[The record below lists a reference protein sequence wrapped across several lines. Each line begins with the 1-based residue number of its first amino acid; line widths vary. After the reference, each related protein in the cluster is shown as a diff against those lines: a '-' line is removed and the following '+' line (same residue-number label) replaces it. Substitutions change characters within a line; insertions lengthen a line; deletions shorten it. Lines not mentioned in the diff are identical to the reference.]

1 MNNKFLMDNRCF
13 ACGSDNPIGLH
24 LDIRESRDSVYA
36 KIKLSSVFQGYQQL
50 IHGGIVSTI
59 LDEMAVW
66 AAFKK
71 GKKAVT
77 AELNVRIKKPMISET
92 EYVAMGKVINIK
104 YNLIIAQAEIK
115 DLNEQIIAWANVK
128 LIKID

>member
-1 MNNKFLMDNRCF
+1 MDNRCF

-24 LDIRESRDSVYA
+24 LDIRESGDVVYA

-104 YNLIIAQAEIK
+104 YNLVIAQAEIK

>member
-1 MNNKFLMDNRCF
+1 MDNRCF

-24 LDIRESRDSVYA
+24 LDIQENVDGVYA
-36 KIKLSSVFQGYQQL
+36 KIKLNPVFQGYSQV

-77 AELNVRIKKPMISET
+77 AELNVRIKKPMLSDT
-92 EYVAMGKVINIK
+92 EYIAIGKVINIK
-104 YNLIIAQAEIK
+104 YNLVIAQAEIK
-115 DLNEQIIAWANVK
+115 DLNEQTIACADVK
-128 LIKID
+128 LIQIE